1 MRRKNWRPEVYNLNL
16 LNKEDKALLE
26 ICKSQNYNWR
36 RISKQMISIG
46 YKRSGKSCKERFH
59 NQLNPFVNKDQWTQ
73 NEVDKLFELQS
84 KYGNRWRIIAKE
96 LPQRTD
102 GLIKNY
108 FYSLVRKVLRRLSKT
123 VNGTKNGSQMT
134 KTLKPSVISQIFCV
148 NQNQVN
154 YAGIEVEFAQLFRN
168 IILKYKNF
176 NLSQQIDIE
185 DIDKIKSIFQT
196 LQQLNESYN
205 DDLEKKNI
213 SKSRS
218 KSQKLKTK
226 LSNIDIDHLILQ
238 KIQLKHPIFTMKS
251 CPLPKLYSKFV
262 FHHNTYHPTQ
272 LMYQSIS
279 SFTSQNID
287 QNNSYGAIL
296 VKPEQ
301 LLFFQPHPSPYY
313 VFLYTIQQ
321 TMNISAFIQQQS
333 SMHTY
338 YSSYFNPTPEIKEEH
353 EI

>member
-1 MRRKNWRPEVYNLNL
+1 MRRKNWRPE
-16 LNKEDKALLE
+16 EDRALLE
-26 ICKSQNYNWR
+26 ICKTQNYNWR
-36 RISKQMISIG
+36 RVSKQMISIG

-59 NQLNPFVNKDQWTQ
+59 NQLNPYVNKDQWTQ

-84 KYGNRWRIIAKE
+84 KYGNKWRIIAKE

-134 KTLKPSVISQIFCV
+134 KTLKPSVISQIFCI
-148 NQNQVN
+148 NQNQIN
-154 YAGIEVEFAQLFRN
+154 ESGIDIEFAQLFRN

-205 DDLEKKNI
+205 CDQEKKNI
-213 SKSRS
+213 SKINS
-218 KSQKLKTK
+218 KIQKMKNK
-226 LSNIDIDHLILQ
+226 QSNINIDKIILQ

-251 CPLPKLYSKFV
+251 FPLQKLYSESV

-272 LMYQSIS
+272 LMFQPIS

-301 LLFFQPHPSPYY
+301 LVFFQPLPSPYY
-313 VFLYTIQQ
+313 N
-321 TMNISAFIQQQS
+321 MNISAIIQQQS
-333 SMHTY
+333 SINTY
-338 YSSYFNPTPEIKEEH
+338 YSSYFNQTPEIKEEH

>member
-1 MRRKNWRPEVYNLNL
+1 MRRKNWRPE
-16 LNKEDKALLE
+16 EDKALLE
-26 ICKSQNYNWR
+26 ICKTQNYNWR
-36 RISKQMISIG
+36 RVSKQMISMG

-59 NQLNPFVNKDQWTQ
+59 NQLNPYINKDQWTQ

-96 LPQRTD
+96 LPYRTD

-154 YAGIEVEFAQLFRN
+154 EGGIEVEFAELFRS
-168 IILKYKNF
+168 IILKYKNY

-185 DIDKIKSIFQT
+185 DIDKIKSIIQT
-196 LQQLNESYN
+196 LQQINESYN

-226 LSNIDIDHLILQ
+226 TTKLNIDPIILR
-238 KIQLKHPIFTMKS
+238 KIQLKRPIFTMKS
-251 CPLPKLYSKFV
+251 CPLPKLYSKFQ
-262 FHHNTYHPTQ
+262 FHHNTYHPQ
-272 LMYQSIS
+272 QFMYQSIS

-287 QNNSYGAIL
+287 QKNHYGPLL
-296 VKPEQ
+296 VQPEQ
-301 LLFFQPHPSPYY
+301 LLFFQPLPQPYY
-313 VFLYTIQQ
+313 P
-321 TMNISAFIQQQS
+321 MNVSAFIQQQS
-333 SMHTY
+333 SINTY
-338 YSSYFNPTPEIKEEH
+338 YSSYFHPPPEIKEEH
-353 EI
+353 ET

>member
-1 MRRKNWRPEVYNLNL
+1 MRRKNWRPE
-16 LNKEDKALLE
+16 EDKALLE
-26 ICKSQNYNWR
+26 ICKTQNYNWR
-36 RISKQMISIG
+36 RVSKLMISMG
-46 YKRSGKSCKERFH
+46 YRRSGKSCKERFH
-59 NQLNPFVNKDQWTQ
+59 NQLNPVVNKDQWTQ
-73 NEVDKLFELQS
+73 KEVDKLFELQS
-84 KYGNRWRIIAKE
+84 KYGNRWRSIAKE

-123 VNGTKNGSQMT
+123 VNGNKNGSQMT

-148 NQNQVN
+148 NQNQINDSV
-154 YAGIEVEFAQLFRN
+154 IKVEFAQLFRN

-176 NLSQQIDIE
+176 SISQQIDIE

-205 DDLEKKNI
+205 HDLEKKNM

-218 KSQKLKTK
+218 KSNKLKTK
-226 LSNIDIDHLILQ
+226 LTKLNIDHIILQ
-238 KIQLKHPIFTMKS
+238 KIQLKLPIFTMKS
-251 CPLPKLYSKFV
+251 FPLQKLYQKFL
-262 FHHNTYHPTQ
+262 FHNNTYHPTQ

-287 QNNSYGAIL
+287 QNNGYGAIL
-296 VKPEQ
+296 FKPEQ
-301 LLFFQPHPSPYY
+301 LLFFQPLPQPYY
-313 VFLYTIQQ
+313 PI
-321 TMNISAFIQQQS
+321 NISTLIQQQS

-338 YSSYFNPTPEIKEEH
+338 YSSFFHQPSEIKEEQ
-353 EI
+353 ET

>member
-1 MRRKNWRPEVYNLNL
+1 MRRKNWRPE
-16 LNKEDKALLE
+16 EDKALLE
-26 ICKSQNYNWR
+26 ICKTQNYNWR
-36 RISKQMISIG
+36 RVSKTMISMG

-59 NQLNPFVNKDQWTQ
+59 NQLNPVVNKDQWTQ

-84 KYGNRWRIIAKE
+84 KYGNRWRSISKE

-108 FYSLVRKVLRRLSKT
+108 FYSLVRKVLRRISKA
-123 VNGTKNGSQMT
+123 VNGDKNGSQMT
-134 KTLKPSVISQIFCV
+134 KTLKPSVISSIFCV
-148 NQNQVN
+148 NQNSN
-154 YAGIEVEFAQLFRN
+154 NGAIKFEFAQLFRN
-168 IILKYKNF
+168 IILKYKNY

-205 DDLEKKNI
+205 YHIEKKNI

-218 KSQKLKTK
+218 KNLKMKTK
-226 LSNIDIDHLILQ
+226 LNKLNIDHILLQ
-238 KIQLKHPIFTMKS
+238 RIQHKLPIFTMKS
-251 CPLPKLYSKFV
+251 CPLQKLYQKFQ
-262 FHHNTYHPTQ
+262 FHHHNTYHPTQ

-287 QNNSYGAIL
+287 QNNGYGAIL

-301 LLFFQPHPSPYY
+301 LLFFQPLPSPYY
-313 VFLYTIQQ
+313 PI
-321 TMNISAFIQQQS
+321 NISAYIQQQS
-333 SMHTY
+333 SMQTY
-338 YSSYFNPTPEIKEEH
+338 YSSFLHQLPEIKEEQ
-353 EI
+353 ET